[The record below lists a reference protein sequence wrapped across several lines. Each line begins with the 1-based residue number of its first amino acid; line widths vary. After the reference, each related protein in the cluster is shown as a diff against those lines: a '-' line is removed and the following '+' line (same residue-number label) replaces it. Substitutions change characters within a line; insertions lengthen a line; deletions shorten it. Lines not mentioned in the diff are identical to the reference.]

1 MNHLSNFEMKAKE
14 TSHGFKKE
22 LNPIFSKSQ
31 YYNNYKKRNFC
42 RHRNVFFELH
52 CKCLQANNR

>member
-1 MNHLSNFEMKAKE
+1 MKAKE

-31 YYNNYKKRNFC
+31 YYNDYKKGIFADTEMYSLN
-42 RHRNVFFELH
+42 
-52 CKCLQANNR
+52 